1 MLCSILFLLETT
13 ITMRI
18 PRIFHPE
25 LITQL
30 GTLALSEDAAG
41 HIGRVLRMQVDQ
53 EVLLF
58 DGSGAEFPARIHEV
72 TKKHVL
78 VEVIEKVERSI
89 ESPLDLHL
97 GQVVSRGDKMEFT
110 IQKSVELGV
119 NTITPLISERCGVKL
134 DQKRFEKKLAQWQK
148 IAISACEQCGRNI
161 VPEIRPIM
169 SLEEWCQ
176 EEDGG
181 LKLNLHPRA
190 DYSINT
196 LPTPVEKVRL
206 LIGPEG
212 GLSSEEITM
221 TRTYNFSETLLG
233 PRVLRTET
241 AALTAITALQV
252 RFGDLG

>member
-1 MLCSILFLLETT
+1 
-13 ITMRI
+13 MRV
-18 PRIFHPE
+18 PRIYHPDTIQDVG
-25 LITQL
+25 LLT
-30 GTLALSEDAAG
+30 LSEDASG
-41 HIGRVLRMQVDQ
+41 HVGRVLRMKPGQ

-58 DGSGAEFPARIHEV
+58 DGSGAEFPAVISEV
-72 TKKHVL
+72 TKKSVQ
-78 VEVIEKVERSI
+78 VTISERIERNS
-89 ESPLDLHL
+89 ESPLDIHL

-134 DQKRFEKKLAQWQK
+134 DAKRFEKKLQQWQK
-148 IAISACEQCGRNI
+148 IAIAACEQCGRNI
-161 VPEIRPIM
+161 VPQIRPIM
-169 SLEEWCQ
+169 KLEEWCGEQ
-176 EEDGG
+176 DDA

-190 DYSINT
+190 KYSINT
-196 LPTPVEKVRL
+196 LPQPINKVRL

-212 GLSSEEITM
+212 GLSAEEIAM
-221 TRTYNFSETLLG
+221 TEEYQFEETLLG

>member
-1 MLCSILFLLETT
+1 
-13 ITMRI
+13 MRV

-25 LITQL
+25 PILTL
-30 GTLALSEDAAG
+30 GELNLSEDASG
-41 HIGRVLRMQVDQ
+41 HVGRVLRMKEGQQ
-53 EVLLF
+53 VLLF
-58 DGSGAEFPARIHEV
+58 DNSGAEFPAEIAAV
-72 TKKHVL
+72 SKKNVAVKVL
-78 VEVIEKVERSI
+78 ERVENSI

-97 GQVVSRGDKMEFT
+97 GQVISRGDKMEFT

-119 NTITPLISERCGVKL
+119 NSITPLISERCGVKL
-134 DQKRFEKKLAQWQK
+134 DQKRFEKKLVQWQK
-148 IAISACEQCGRNI
+148 VAIAACEQCGRNR

-169 SLEEWCQ
+169 QLEEWCN
-176 EEDGG
+176 EEFDG

-190 DYSINT
+190 KYSINT

-212 GLSSEEITM
+212 GLSSDEIEK
-221 TRTYNFSETLLG
+221 TRHYNFEETLLG

>member
-1 MLCSILFLLETT
+1 
-13 ITMRI
+13 MRI
-18 PRIFHPE
+18 PRIHHPE
-25 LITQL
+25 RIHQL
-30 GTLALSEDAAG
+30 GSLALGEDAAG
-41 HIGRVLRMQVDQ
+41 HVGRVLRMKEGQ

-58 DGSGAEFPARIHEV
+58 DGSGAEFPATIAEVSKKNVTVNVSERID
-72 TKKHVL
+72 
-78 VEVIEKVERSI
+78 RSS

-97 GQVVSRGDKMEFT
+97 GQVISRGDKMEFT

-134 DQKRFEKKLAQWQK
+134 DTKRFEKKLAQWQK
-148 IAISACEQCGRNI
+148 IAIAACEQCGRNT
-161 VPEIRPIM
+161 VPVIRPIM
-169 SLEEWCQ
+169 QLEEWCS
-176 EEDGG
+176 EPSEA

-190 DYSINT
+190 KYSINT
-196 LPTPVEKVRL
+196 LPEPINKVRL

-212 GLSSEEITM
+212 GLSAEEIGM
-221 TRTYNFSETLLG
+221 TEQYKFEETLLG

>member
-1 MLCSILFLLETT
+1 
-13 ITMRI
+13 MRI
-18 PRIFHPE
+18 PRIYHPE
-25 LITQL
+25 TIVDL
-30 GTLALSEDAAG
+30 GRLALSEDASN
-41 HIGRVLRMQVDQ
+41 HIGRVLRMKEGQD
-53 EVLLF
+53 VLLF
-58 DGSGAEFPARIHEV
+58 DGSGHEFPATIDEV
-72 TKKHVL
+72 TKKSVTVAL
-78 VEVIEKVERSI
+78 TNKVANSI

-134 DQKRFEKKLAQWQK
+134 DPKRFEKKMQQWQK
-148 IAISACEQCGRNI
+148 IAISACEQCGRNT
-161 VPEIRPIM
+161 VPTIRPIM
-169 SLEEWCQ
+169 SLEQWCA
-176 EEDGG
+176 EPSEA

-190 DYSINT
+190 KYSINT
-196 LPTPVEKVRL
+196 LPEPINKVRL

-212 GLSSEEITM
+212 GLSPQEIEM
-221 TRTYNFSETLLG
+221 TEQYQFEETLLG

>member
-1 MLCSILFLLETT
+1 
-13 ITMRI
+13 MRI
-18 PRIFHPE
+18 PRIYHPE
-25 LITQL
+25 
-30 GTLALSEDAAG
+30 ALHLHHIVALHEDAAG
-41 HIGRVLRMQVDQ
+41 HISRVLRMKEGQ

-58 DGSGAEFPARIHEV
+58 DGSGAQFPAEITEV
-72 TKKHVL
+72 SKKQVL
-78 VEVIEKVERSI
+78 VKVTQREENSS

-97 GQVVSRGDKMEFT
+97 GQVISRGEKMEFT

-134 DQKRFEKKLAQWQK
+134 DEKRFEKKLAQWQK

-161 VPEIRPIM
+161 IPEIRPVM
-169 SLEEWCQ
+169 SLEAWCA
-176 EEDGG
+176 EEYDG

-190 DYSINT
+190 KYSINT
-196 LPTPVEKVRL
+196 LPAPVSKVRL

-212 GLSSEEITM
+212 GLSAEEIDM
-221 TRTYNFSETLLG
+221 TQTYHFEETLLG

>member
-1 MLCSILFLLETT
+1 
-13 ITMRI
+13 MRI
-18 PRIFHPE
+18 PRIHHPE
-25 LITQL
+25 LIHQL
-30 GTLALSEDAAG
+30 GSLALGEDAAG
-41 HIGRVLRMQVDQ
+41 HVGRVLRMKEGQ

-58 DGSGAEFPARIHEV
+58 DGSGAEFPATITEVSKKNVTVDVTERI
-72 TKKHVL
+72 
-78 VEVIEKVERSI
+78 ERSS

-97 GQVVSRGDKMEFT
+97 GQVISRGDKMEFT

-134 DQKRFEKKLAQWQK
+134 DAKRFEKKLAQWQK
-148 IAISACEQCGRNI
+148 IAIAACEQCGRNT
-161 VPEIRPIM
+161 VPVIRPIM
-169 SLEEWCQ
+169 QLEEWCS
-176 EEDGG
+176 ELSEA

-190 DYSINT
+190 KYSINT
-196 LPTPVEKVRL
+196 LPEPISKVRL

-212 GLSSEEITM
+212 GLSAEEIGM
-221 TRTYNFSETLLG
+221 TEQYKFEETLLG

>member
-1 MLCSILFLLETT
+1 
-13 ITMRI
+13 MRI
-18 PRIFHPE
+18 PRVYHPE
-25 LITQL
+25 TIQQL
-30 GTLALSEDAAG
+30 GPLALSEDAAA
-41 HIGRVLRMQVDQ
+41 HIGRVLRMKTGQDI
-53 EVLLF
+53 LLF
-58 DGSGAEFPARIHEV
+58 DGSGAEFPATISETSKKNVMVEV
-72 TKKHVL
+72 TQR
-78 VEVIEKVERSI
+78 VERSI

-97 GQVVSRGDKMEFT
+97 GQVISRGDKMEFT

-148 IAISACEQCGRNI
+148 IAISACEQCGRNR

-169 SLEEWCQ
+169 TLEQWCQ
-176 EEDGG
+176 EEESG

-190 DYSINT
+190 QYSINT
-196 LPTPVEKVRL
+196 LPAPVEKLRL

-212 GLSSEEITM
+212 GLSSDEIDM
-221 TRTYNFSETLLG
+221 TRQYEFKETLLG